1 MNIKPSQNC
10 EEFPLPN
17 QATLPAWNEQGNG
30 HYDVI
35 PPEWSEHDNSHHEG
49 TPPEWVEQ
57 GNGHHESIPPDW
69 IDNPIKEQ
77 KPVEAVPN
85 AGAWLIP
92 LIAGLAFIWKVYL
105 YWR

>member
-10 EEFPLPN
+10 EEFSPPN
-17 QATLPAWNEQGNG
+17 QETLPAWNEQNSS

-35 PPEWSEHDNSHHEG
+35 PPEWSKHEG

-57 GNGHHESIPPDW
+57 GNGYHESIPPDW
-69 IDNPIKEQ
+69 VDNPIRDE
-77 KPVEAVPN
+77 KPTEAVPN

-92 LIAGLAFIWKVYL
+92 LVAGLAFIWKIYT

>member
-10 EEFPLPN
+10 EEFSLPS

-35 PPEWSEHDNSHHEG
+35 PPEWSKHHNSHHED
-49 TPPEWVEQ
+49 
-57 GNGHHESIPPDW
+57 IPPDW
-69 IDNPIKEQ
+69 IDHPIRDE

-85 AGAWLIP
+85 AGAWVIP
-92 LIAGLAFIWKVYL
+92 LIAGLAFIWKVYI